1 MEENPGGRF
10 AGQDVTSAHVL
21 RTPANHGGNERPES
35 KNDGASPSSTS
46 TTASVRDVPSDGS
59 PPNAESRTNCR
70 SACASPSLSGTMVY
84 PDLNEN
90 GWEIVFTPIAGR
102 AGEYRARRR
111 RCRDHR
117 SRTGSAASAA
127 GGPKGSHRAKGLCRT
142 CGRKRRRPDDPTP
155 KSIYNGVNWI
165 WGGARRCIAGRK
177 DKKTWQARV
186 KLHGDTIDTYIG
198 VSRTDR
204 EAAIM
209 RDNFIRQLVLK
220 GKLSKLSE
228 TLRQLNFPT
237 EAELRSGEFT
247 KRKTKSPNEEVDGN
261 PPDQGLQPDLAP
273 DEQRDDNPRQRLD
286 RVEIECNFHG
296 NVRRLVLGVGESCD
310 LNMLRQRVQQLYPD
324 LAQRRSGQAFKM
336 VLRYAL
342 NDREMDFVPLDN
354 EEVWLTVCSNIGQD
368 DHPRVV
374 VILQHNTPG
383 GI

>member
-1 MEENPGGRF
+1 M
-10 AGQDVTSAHVL
+10 
-21 RTPANHGGNERPES
+21 
-35 KNDGASPSSTS
+35 
-46 TTASVRDVPSDGS
+46 
-59 PPNAESRTNCR
+59 
-70 SACASPSLSGTMVY
+70 
-84 PDLNEN
+84 
-90 GWEIVFTPIAGR
+90 
-102 AGEYRARRR
+102 
-111 RCRDHR
+111 
-117 SRTGSAASAA
+117 
-127 GGPKGSHRAKGLCRT
+127 
-142 CGRKRRRPDDPTP
+142 
-155 KSIYNGVNWI
+155 NWI

-324 LAQRRSGQAFKM
+324 LAQRRSGQAFRM

-342 NDREMDFVPLDN
+342 SDREMDFVPLDN

-374 VILQHNTPG
+374 VILQHTTQCGICLEPKGDHAIAQLQCKHSFCFGCIENWGASGSAAVSTRNIVRATCPLCRIEVSVPVPKNPVWCVPG
-383 GI
+383 AIAHGSNDKVGRVSTGPDTNNRVTVEWIINGRIRREKIDSRR